1 VKKTKFYSLAIGVV
15 FVAMGLALMDRAPA
29 GAQARPARVAILTP
43 AQTLTPVHKGLQ
55 EGLARLGYKDGK
67 NITYIVEDT
76 NGSSSDLAPRMAKL
90 LADKPDAIFAVST
103 VHALVAKQATSTVP
117 IVFAWVADPLPAG
130 LIASYADAKSNLT
143 GVAAIGDS
151 LTGKRLEILLE
162 IAPKVKRLLAIVAT
176 TEGVALSSVRSLEST
191 AKKFGVRVTRWD
203 VATEEEV
210 KNALRETRKG
220 SVDAIF
226 HVPSTLVRAKMDLLV
241 KKARAE
247 RIPLAVHEDTL
258 LDRGALVSYGPNPRL
273 IGLQA
278 AGLVAKVLQGVR
290 PGEIPIE
297 TPNSFFFGI
306 NLKVAK
312 EIRLKIPG
320 EILERADRLVE

>member
-1 VKKTKFYSLAIGVV
+1 
-15 FVAMGLALMDRAPA
+15 LALMDRAPA
-29 GAQARPARVAILTP
+29 GAQARPARIAILTP
-43 AQTLTPVHKGLQ
+43 AQTLTRVHKGLQ

-90 LADKPDAIFAVST
+90 LAAKPDAIFAVST

-297 TPNSFFFGI
+297 TPNRFFFGI
-306 NLKVAK
+306 NLKIAK

>member
-1 VKKTKFYSLAIGVV
+1 
-15 FVAMGLALMDRAPA
+15 MGLALMDRASA

-43 AQTLTPVHKGLQ
+43 AQTLTPVHEGLQ
-55 EGLARLGYKDGK
+55 EGLVRLGYKDGK

-76 NGSSSDLAPRMAKL
+76 NGSSFDLVPRMPKL
-90 LADKPDAIFAVST
+90 LAAKPDVIFAVST

-130 LIASYADAKSNLT
+130 LIASYSDVKSNLT

-176 TEGVALSSVRSLEST
+176 TEGVALSSVRSLEKT
-191 AKKFGVRVTRWD
+191 AEKFGVKLVRCD
-203 VATEEEV
+203 VSTAEEV
-210 KNALRETRKG
+210 KKAIRETPKG

-226 HVPSTLVRAKMDLLV
+226 HIPSTLVRANIDLLV
-241 KKARAE
+241 KKAWADK
-247 RIPLAVHEDTL
+247 IPLAIHEDSL

-278 AGLVAKVLQGVR
+278 AALVDKVLKGIR

-297 TPNSFFFGI
+297 TPDRFLLGI

-312 EIRLKIPG
+312 EVGLRIPG
-320 EILERADRLVE
+320 RILERADRLVE